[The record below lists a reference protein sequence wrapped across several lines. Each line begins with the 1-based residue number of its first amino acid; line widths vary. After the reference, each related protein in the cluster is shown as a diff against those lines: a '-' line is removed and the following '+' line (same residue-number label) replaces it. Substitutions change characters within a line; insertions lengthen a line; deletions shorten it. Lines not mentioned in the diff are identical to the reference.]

1 MTPLGKKEK
10 DAILA
15 AYRSGESSTAIAGQ
29 YGVHPAWVRKFAAR
43 SGVVKQ
49 PTVGPRIPPRPKKQL
64 LLQTNTPPMLTGS
77 GRPSCSGYLKLM

>member
-10 DAILA
+10 DQILA
-15 AYRSGESSTAIAGQ
+15 AYRSGVSSTAIAGQ

-49 PTVGPRIPPRPKKQL
+49 PIVGVRLPPRPKKQFL
-64 LLQTNTPPMLTGS
+64 PQTNAAPMLTGS